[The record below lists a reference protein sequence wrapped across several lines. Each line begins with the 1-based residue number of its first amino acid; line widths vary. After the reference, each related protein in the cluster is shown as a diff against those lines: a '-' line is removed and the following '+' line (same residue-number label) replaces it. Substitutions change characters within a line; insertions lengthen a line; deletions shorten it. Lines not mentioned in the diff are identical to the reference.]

1 MYQFLKIE
9 GYAREGAHKRNSR
22 YRRSSIGDIVAE
34 LVRAPHACSHVA
46 TPQPPL
52 ILLGCDPSE
61 IPAMACELASSAC
74 NKLGHALRCDSPVA
88 LFGVATWPVPCAT
101 LDIDPAERK
110 KYLAWR
116 GDVIG
121 LLKGIWGANLVCVA
135 EHTDEPYPHVHFCV
149 MPQLPPDRRLTI
161 ADVHPGHGAA
171 RDASKAGS
179 NRKEQKQAYKA
190 AMADLQDRYYL
201 EVGAKYGLTRLG
213 PRRQRLTRKEWSDQK
228 RQAQALAAAHIKYA
242 HDLKAAAKRQLAERV
257 AVINTEAKLRVA
269 QATAAAEERVSKIK
283 QKASGYI
290 ASLGKRGQELQS
302 EVEAKDRVIAWQKD
316 ENAAMKAILAEHG
329 ISLTPTI

>member
-1 MYQFLKIE
+1 MYQFFKIE
-9 GYAREGAHKRNSR
+9 GYAREGAHKKNSR
-22 YRRSSIGDIVAE
+22 YRKPSIGDIVAE

-52 ILLGCDPSE
+52 ILYGCDPSE
-61 IPAMACELASSAC
+61 IPAMACELASGAC
-74 NKLGHALRCDSPVA
+74 NKLGYKLRCDSPVA

-101 LDIDPAERK
+101 LDIDPAERE

-116 GDVIG
+116 GDVIE
-121 LLKGIWGANLVCVA
+121 LLKEMWGANLVCVA
-135 EHTDEPYPHVHFCV
+135 EHTDEPYAHVHFCA

-161 ADVHPGHGAA
+161 ADVHPGHRAA

-179 NRKEQKQAYKA
+179 NRKEQKRVYKA

-228 RQAQALAAAHIKYA
+228 RQAQALAAARTKYA
-242 HDLKAAAKRQLAERV
+242 EDLKAAAKRELAERL
-257 AVINTEAKLRVA
+257 AFIEREAKLMVA
-269 QATAAAEERVSKIK
+269 AATAASEERVSRTK
-283 QKASGYI
+283 QKAAGYI
-290 ASLGKRGQELQS
+290 ASLGKLGQELHS
-302 EVEAKDRVIAWQKD
+302 ALEAKDKIIAWQED

-329 ISLTPTI
+329 ISLTRAI